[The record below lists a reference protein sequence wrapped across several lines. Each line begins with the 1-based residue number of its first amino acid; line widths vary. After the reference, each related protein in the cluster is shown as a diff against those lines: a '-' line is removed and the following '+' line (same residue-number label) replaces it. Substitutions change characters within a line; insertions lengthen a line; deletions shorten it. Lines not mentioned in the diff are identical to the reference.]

1 MTKHQYFEMCD
12 ALGSE
17 PIEEEIPVELN
28 DFPTE
33 VQEMFNIYYLM
44 PDIWDGMSGTYQ
56 GKNTSIVFNLF
67 DLYKIDK
74 EDRLVYL
81 MLISGIDNIRK
92 KLINEKVK
100 KQTEKPSA

>member
-1 MTKHQYFEMCD
+1 MTKEQYLEMCD

-17 PIEEEIPVELN
+17 PVEEEIPVELS

-44 PDIWDGMSGTYQ
+44 SDIWDGMSGTYQ
-56 GKNTSIVFNLF
+56 GKNTSIVFDLF

-81 MLISGIDNIRK
+81 MLISGIDNIRR

-100 KQTEKPSA
+100 KQNEKPST

>member
-1 MTKHQYFEMCD
+1 MTKHQYFEMCE

-17 PIEEEIPVELN
+17 PIEEEIPVELS
-28 DFPTE
+28 DFPLE

-44 PDIWDGMSGTYQ
+44 ADVWDGMSGTYQ
-56 GKNTSIVFNLF
+56 GKNTSIVFDLF

-81 MLISGIDNIRK
+81 MLISGIDNIRR

-100 KQTEKPSA
+100 KQNEKPSA

>member
-17 PIEEEIPVELN
+17 PVDEEIPVDLS
-28 DFPTE
+28 DFPAE
-33 VQEMFNIYYLM
+33 VQEMFNIYYFL
-44 PDIWDGMSGTYQ
+44 PDLWDGMSGTYQ
-56 GKNTSIVFNLF
+56 GKNTSIIFDLF
-67 DLYKIDK
+67 DLYKVDK

-100 KQTEKPSA
+100 KQNEKPPV